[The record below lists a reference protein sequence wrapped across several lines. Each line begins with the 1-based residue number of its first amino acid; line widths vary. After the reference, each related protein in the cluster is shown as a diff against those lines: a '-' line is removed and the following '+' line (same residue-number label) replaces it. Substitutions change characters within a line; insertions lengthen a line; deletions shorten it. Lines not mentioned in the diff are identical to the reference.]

1 MEVVELPIETLK
13 EAAWNANQIDMAML
27 QRLRSSILKYGFI
40 QNLVVRRIDNGYE
53 VLSGNQRLKLL
64 REFNLSKVPCVIV
77 DLDDAHARLLAQILN
92 HTHGSDD
99 LGLRAELLR
108 EVLQVIPEQE
118 VMSVLPD
125 TMGGLAGIGAI
136 NQETLAG
143 YLQNWEKARAARLR
157 NLLFKLTPDQLQTV
171 EAAVAQMLPEA
182 RLQQGINPNARGTAL
197 YLLCKSFLDK
207 EDKHVN

>member
-1 MEVVELPIETLK
+1 
-13 EAAWNANQIDMAML
+13 
-27 QRLRSSILKYGFI
+27 
-40 QNLVVRRIDNGYE
+40 VRRIDNGYE

-64 REFNLSKVPCVIV
+64 RVFNLSKAPCVIV
-77 DLDDAHARLLAQILN
+77 DLDDAHARLLAQVLN

-108 EVLQVIPEQE
+108 EVLQVMPEQE

-125 TMGGLAGIGAI
+125 SVAGLSGIGAI

-143 YLQNWEKARAARLR
+143 YLQNWEKARAVRLR
-157 NLLFKLTPDQLQTV
+157 NLLFKLTPDQLQTI
-171 EAAVAQMLPEA
+171 EAAVARILPEA
-182 RLQQGINPNARGTAL
+182 RLQPWINPNTRGTAL

>member
-1 MEVVELPIETLK
+1 MEVVELTIETLK
-13 EAAWNANQIDMAML
+13 EAPWNANQIDAEML

-40 QNLVVRRIDNGYE
+40 QNLAVRRIDNGYE

-64 REFNLSKVPCVIV
+64 REFNISKVPCVIA
-77 DLDDAHARLLAQILN
+77 DLDDAHARLLAQVLN

-143 YLQNWEKARAARLR
+143 YLQNWEKARAIRLR
-157 NLLFKLTPDQLQTV
+157 NLLFKLTPDQLETV
-171 EAAVAQMLPEA
+171 EAAVARILPEA
-182 RLQQGINPNARGTAL
+182 RLQPGINPNTRGTAL

-207 EDKHVN
+207 EDKHDN

>member
-1 MEVVELPIETLK
+1 
-13 EAAWNANQIDMAML
+13 
-27 QRLRSSILKYGFI
+27 RLRSSILKYGFI

-64 REFNLSKVPCVIV
+64 REFNLSKAPCVIV
-77 DLDDAHARLLAQILN
+77 DLDDGHARLLAQVLN

-99 LGLRAELLR
+99 LGLRAQLLR
-108 EVLQVIPEQE
+108 EVLQVVPEQE
-118 VMSVLPD
+118 VMSVLPG
-125 TMGGLAGIGAI
+125 TVAGLSGIGAI
-136 NQETLAG
+136 NHETLAG

-171 EAAVAQMLPEA
+171 EAAVAQILPEA
-182 RLQQGINPNARGTAL
+182 RLQPGINPNTRGTAL

-207 EDKHVN
+207 EDKHGN

>member
-1 MEVVELPIETLK
+1 MNVAELPIEALR
-13 EAAWNANQIDMAML
+13 EAPWNANQIDAAML
-27 QRLRSSILKYGFI
+27 QRLRSSISRYGLI

-77 DLDDAHARLLAQILN
+77 DLDDAHARLLAQVLN

-108 EVLQVIPEQE
+108 EALQMIPEQE

-125 TMGGLAGIGAI
+125 ALSGLSGLGVI
-136 NQETLAG
+136 NQETMTG
-143 YLQNWEKARAARLR
+143 YLQNWEKARAIRLR

-182 RLQQGINPNARGTAL
+182 RLQPGINPNARGTAL

-207 EDKHVN
+207 ENKYGN

>member
-1 MEVVELPIETLK
+1 MNVVELPIESLR
-13 EAAWNANQIDMAML
+13 EAPWNANQIDVAML

-64 REFNLSKVPCVIV
+64 REFNLSKAPCVIV
-77 DLDDAHARLLAQILN
+77 DLDDGHARLLAQVLN

-125 TMGGLAGIGAI
+125 SVAGLSGIGAI
-136 NQETLAG
+136 NRETLAG

-157 NLLFKLTPDQLQTV
+157 NLLFKLTPDQLQTI
-171 EAAVAQMLPEA
+171 EAAVARILPEA
-182 RLQQGINPNARGTAL
+182 RLQPGINPNTRGTAL

-207 EDKHVN
+207 ENKYGN

>member
-1 MEVVELPIETLK
+1 MEVVELPIEVLK
-13 EAAWNANQIDMAML
+13 EATWNANQIDEAML

-64 REFNLSKVPCVIV
+64 REFNVSKVPCVIV
-77 DLDDAHARLLAQILN
+77 DLDDAHARLLAQVLN

-108 EVLQVIPEQE
+108 EVMQVIPEQE

-125 TMGGLAGIGAI
+125 TMIGLSGIGSLG
-136 NQETLAG
+136 QETLAG
-143 YLQNWEKARAARLR
+143 YLRNWEKARAVRLR

-171 EAAVAQMLPEA
+171 EAAVTQILPEA
-182 RLQQGINPNARGTAL
+182 RRVQGINPNTRGTAL

-207 EDKHVN
+207 EDKHDK

>member
-1 MEVVELPIETLK
+1 MNVVELPIEALR
-13 EAAWNANQIDMAML
+13 EAPWNANQIDAAML
-27 QRLRSSILKYGFI
+27 QRLRSSISRYGLI

-77 DLDDAHARLLAQILN
+77 DLDDGHARLLTQVLN

-136 NQETLAG
+136 NQETMTG

-157 NLLFKLTPDQLQTV
+157 NLLFKLTPHQLQTV

-182 RLQQGINPNARGTAL
+182 RLQPGINPNTRGTAL

-207 EDKHVN
+207 ENKHGN

>member
-1 MEVVELPIETLK
+1 MNVVELPIEALR
-13 EAAWNANQIDMAML
+13 EAPWNANQIDAVML

-64 REFNLSKVPCVIV
+64 REFNISKVPCVIV
-77 DLDDAHARLLAQILN
+77 DLDDAHARLLAQVLN

-108 EVLQVIPEQE
+108 EVLQVIPEQD

-125 TMGGLAGIGAI
+125 TMAGLSGIGAMGRD
-136 NQETLAG
+136 TMAA
-143 YLQNWEKARAARLR
+143 YLQNWEKARAVRLR
-157 NLLFKLTPDQLQTV
+157 NLLFKLTSDQLQTV

-182 RLQQGINPNARGTAL
+182 RRQQGINPNTRGTAL

-207 EDKHVN
+207 ENEHDK

>member
-1 MEVVELPIETLK
+1 
-13 EAAWNANQIDMAML
+13 ML
-27 QRLRSSILKYGFI
+27 QRLRSSIVRYGFI
-40 QNLVVRRIDNGYE
+40 QNLVVRQISNGYE

-108 EVLQVIPEQE
+108 EVMQVIPEQE

-125 TMGGLAGIGAI
+125 TMIGLSGIGSFG
-136 NQETLAG
+136 QETLAG
-143 YLQNWEKARAARLR
+143 YLRNWEKARAVRLR

-171 EAAVAQMLPEA
+171 EAAVAQILPEA
-182 RLQQGINPNARGTAL
+182 RRQQGINPNTRGTAL

-207 EDKHVN
+207 ENDHDNK